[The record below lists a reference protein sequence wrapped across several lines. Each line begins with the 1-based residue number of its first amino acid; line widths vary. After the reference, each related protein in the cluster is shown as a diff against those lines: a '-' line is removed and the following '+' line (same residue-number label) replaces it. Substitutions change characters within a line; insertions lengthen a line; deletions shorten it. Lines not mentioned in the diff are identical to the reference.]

1 MTLSKLTTVLFGVLL
16 AVSLAI
22 STAFAQS
29 NDNKAKVRQH
39 QVGSMIKLHQP
50 PPQDSVTI
58 QLIDSVTA
66 SQNQN
71 RIKSRVKGHSVK
83 KKARSFDR
91 EAFMAEL
98 LKRGNSP
105 ELQPPVGIHTQA
117 GQGSRVVVY
126 VKNRSS
132 QKLTKLSITAAGL
145 PKGWQVQP
153 ESRSIKELPA
163 GHQQTAAFELTAPTK
178 QSRNIDFKLAS
189 ENGTTVGWTARITLP
204 KSATAKP
211 KKFQLHRNSPNPFN
225 PTTTISYSLPQ
236 TMNVQLR
243 VYNILGQEVATLVD
257 SEQQAGVQYVSWDAS
272 RLASGTYIYRIIA
285 EGADGQQ
292 FVSEK
297 KMVLIK

>member
-1 MTLSKLTTVLFGVLL
+1 MRLSKLTTVLFGVLL
-16 AVSLAI
+16 AVSLTI

-39 QVGSMIKLHQP
+39 QVSSMIKLHQP

-58 QLIDSVTA
+58 HLIDSATA
-66 SQNQN
+66 SQNKN
-71 RIKSRVKGHSVK
+71 RIKSRIKGHSVK
-83 KKARSFDR
+83 KKVRSFDR
-91 EAFMAEL
+91 GAFMATL
-98 LKRGNSP
+98 LKMGDSP
-105 ELQPPVGIHTQA
+105 ESQPPVGIHTQA

-145 PKGWQVQP
+145 PKGWQVLP
-153 ESRSIKELPA
+153 ESRSIKELPV
-163 GHQQTAAFELTAPTK
+163 GHQQTVAFELTAPTK

-189 ENGTTVGWTARITLP
+189 ENGTTVGWTAKITLP

-211 KKFQLHRNSPNPFN
+211 KKFQLHGNSPNPFN

-243 VYNILGQEVATLVD
+243 VYNILGQKVATLVD

-272 RLASGTYIYRIIA
+272 RLASGTYIYRITA
-285 EGADGQQ
+285 EGADGQR